1 MSSDKLSGGMN
12 HDVRPVRKRAQKV
25 WRSKR
30 TVHDQYDAMPVGNL
44 CNLLNIHQISAR
56 IADGFHEQCLG
67 ILLYRSLP
75 RAFFVRIYECS
86 GNPLGWKRMFQ
97 KIIGPAIY
105 VLAGHDMIS
114 CLSQILECIS
124 DGCRS

>member
-1 MSSDKLSGGMN
+1 MASDKLGGGMYHN
-12 HDVRPVRKRAQKV
+12 VRPIRKRAQKV

-30 TVHDQYDAMPVGNL
+30 AVHDQYDAVPVGNL
-44 CNLLNIHQISAR
+44 CHLLKIHQISAR

-67 ILLYRSLP
+67 ILLDRSLP
-75 RAFFVRIYECS
+75 RALFVRIYECS

-97 KIIGPAIY
+97 KIIGTAIY

-114 CLSQILECIS
+114 CLCQILECIS
-124 DGCRS
+124 DGRRS